1 MRPCVNKSKTDRQKM
16 EGSVWRDGSQVKT
29 VYCRGP
35 RFCFHIRV
43 WKLSTVLLAS
53 PGMCTHMRT
62 YFSIAVKT
70 KATYR
75 GAFIGA
81 YSLTELLSLACMVGS
96 MATDS
101 RPGLGAVA
109 EKLQR
114 HTSPNKATISY
125 PFPIVPVSGTK
136 HASL

>member
-1 MRPCVNKSKTDRQKM
+1 M
-16 EGSVWRDGSQVKT
+16 EGSVWRDGSKVKT
-29 VYCRGP
+29 VYCREH
-35 RFCFHIRV
+35 RFCFQHPC
-43 WKLSTVLLAS
+43 LEALHCLLAS
-53 PGMCTHMRT
+53 PSMCTHTRT

-101 RPGLGAVA
+101 RPGLGAVT

-125 PFPIVPVSGTK
+125 PSPIVPVSGTK
-136 HASL
+136 HASR